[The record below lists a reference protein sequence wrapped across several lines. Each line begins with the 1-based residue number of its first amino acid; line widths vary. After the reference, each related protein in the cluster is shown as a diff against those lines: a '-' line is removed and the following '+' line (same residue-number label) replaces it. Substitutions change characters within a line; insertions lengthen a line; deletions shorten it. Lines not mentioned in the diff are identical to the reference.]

1 MRFFNSISFR
11 IWIIFMLILMSVLLF
26 FMIYYPIKQ
35 KALLTEFKKNELR
48 ETAQTVGTAVILSLK
63 NDDYDGVKL
72 AITQASEKKDFEF
85 IAVILNEESGKTI
98 LATFPNVTE
107 EKVLNHDNYN
117 LVYEKSKFE
126 YAEFSGEIVIA
137 FSKDKINNTIKT
149 LTQPIYITTFII
161 LLVSI
166 VLFYFL
172 ANGIS
177 KPISMLIKVTNK
189 LKEENF
195 QSPIKIIQS
204 QSEIGQLN
212 NSIAEL
218 QSKLIESRK
227 RNRQLTEGLELE
239 VMIRTQ
245 ELKSTAEKLLEAQ
258 NSARIGN
265 FEYNI
270 EKNEWDASD
279 IVYEIIRIPVQ
290 KKYPIEIF
298 LDLLQ
303 EEDKNSAFDF
313 FYNTKKENIFYE
325 NDFKVCIDRDNNI
338 TIWVHFIYSVLF
350 NQKGEAEII
359 RGTIQ
364 DVTYR
369 KQIEEEL
376 QELSLVAK
384 KTSNYVII
392 TDKERKIKW
401 ANESLL
407 KISGYTLD
415 ELKGLTPKIFQFE
428 KTNPQTIEYIKQKLN
443 AGEEVKTEVLNKG
456 KNNNEYWIELNIV
469 PLKNEK
475 EELYGY
481 MAVETDITTLK
492 KSEENIR
499 KMNEEL
505 EIRVIENTKK
515 NMELSGMIVEQEK
528 LATIGELAAGV
539 AHDLNTPL
547 SSTKVG
553 AESLQYSLNEIMRIM
568 PLMSLEEQALA
579 VHISGQIK
587 TNLAVS
593 GLQKKRE
600 EAQMIQHL
608 NEKKTIHK
616 EILHIIAYKLT
627 ESRINTT
634 EDTIIDQ
641 CLQVKDPV
649 LFLELVYNLQ
659 LKNALLES
667 ILVSTENAS
676 AVVKNIRSF
685 INKGVIPE
693 RTKIVLEDNI
703 RVVLNL
709 FQHELKKDVQL
720 ELDIEPGLS
729 VIGFDIKLFQLWS
742 NLIKNA
748 LDALDNQEDKKIS
761 IRGYTTDNN
770 VSVIFSNNGPQIPA
784 EDLQKIFRK
793 FYSTKR
799 TKSGTGLGLS
809 IVKNVV
815 ETHHAKIEV
824 TSDPE
829 KTTFIINFPL
839 TTVFKKEI
847 PT

>member
-1 MRFFNSISFR
+1 
-11 IWIIFMLILMSVLLF
+11 MLILMSVLLF

-63 NDDYDGVKL
+63 NDDYDGVKM
-72 AITQASEKKDFEF
+72 AISHASEKKDFEF
-85 IAVILNEESGKTI
+85 IAVILIEGSQKTI
-98 LATFPNVTE
+98 LATFPNVSE
-107 EKVLNHDNYN
+107 EKILNQDNYN
-117 LVYEKSKFE
+117 LVYEKSPFE
-126 YAEFSGEIVIA
+126 YGEFSGEIVIA
-137 FSKDKINNTIKT
+137 FSKDKINNTIKA

-161 LLVSI
+161 LIVSI

-177 KPISMLIKVTNK
+177 KPISMLIKVANK

-195 QSPIKIIQS
+195 ESPINRIQS
-204 QSEIGQLN
+204 HSEIGQLH
-212 NSIAEL
+212 NSITEL

-258 NSARIGN
+258 KSARIGN
-265 FEYNI
+265 FEYDI
-270 EKNEWDASD
+270 KKNEWGASD
-279 IVYEIIRIPVQ
+279 IVYEILQIPTH
-290 KKYPIEIF
+290 KKYPIETF

-303 EEDKNSAFDF
+303 EEDKSSAFDF
-313 FYNTKKENIFYE
+313 FYNVKKENVFYE
-325 NDFKVCIDRDNNI
+325 NDFRVYINRRENKI
-338 TIWVHFIYSVLF
+338 IWVHFIYTVLF
-350 NQKGEAEII
+350 NDKGEAEII

-364 DVTYR
+364 DVSYR

-407 KISGYTLD
+407 RVSGYTLE
-415 ELKGLTPKIFQFE
+415 ELKEYTPKIFQFE
-428 KTNPQTIEYIKQKLN
+428 KTNPQTLAYIKQKLN
-443 AGEEVKTEVLNKG
+443 AGEEIKTEVLNKG
-456 KNNNEYWIELNIV
+456 RSGNEYWIELNIV

-481 MAVETDITTLK
+481 MAVETDITDLK
-492 KSEENIR
+492 KSEDNIR
-499 KMNEEL
+499 KMNEDL
-505 EIRVIENTKK
+505 EMRVLENTKK
-515 NMELSGMIVEQEK
+515 NLELSGMIVEQEK

-553 AESLQYSLNEIMRIM
+553 AESLQLSLNEIMRIITM
-568 PLMSLEEQALA
+568 MSLEEQALA
-579 VHISGQIK
+579 VQISGQIK
-587 TNLAVS
+587 ANLAVS

-600 EAQMIQHL
+600 ETEMLRYL
-608 NEKKTIHK
+608 NEKYPNNK
-616 EILHIIAYKLT
+616 ETLNVIAYKLT
-627 ESRINTT
+627 ESRINT
-634 EDTIIDQ
+634 EKAHIINQ
-641 CLQVKDPV
+641 ILHVKDPV
-649 LFLELVYNLQ
+649 LFLELIYNLQ

-667 ILVSTENAS
+667 ILISTENAS
-676 AVVKNIRSF
+676 AVVRNIRSF
-685 INKGVIPE
+685 INKGIAPE
-693 RTKIVLEDNI
+693 RTNIILEDNI
-703 RVVLNL
+703 RVVLNI

-720 ELDIEPGLS
+720 AVDIESGLS
-729 VIGFDIKLFQLWS
+729 ITGFDIKLFQLWS

-748 LDALDNQEDKKIS
+748 LDAMDDQADKKIS
-761 IRGYTTDNN
+761 IRGYTTENN
-770 VSVIFSNNGPQIPA
+770 VRVEFSNNGPQIPA
-784 EDLQKIFRK
+784 ENLQKIFRK
-793 FYSTKR
+793 FFSTKR

-839 TTVFKKEI
+839 PNTSKKEI